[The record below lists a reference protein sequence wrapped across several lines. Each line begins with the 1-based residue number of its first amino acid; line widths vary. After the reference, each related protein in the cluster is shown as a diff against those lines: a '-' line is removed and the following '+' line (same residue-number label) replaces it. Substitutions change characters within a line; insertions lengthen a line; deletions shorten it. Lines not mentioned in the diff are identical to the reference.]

1 MLPTLAMTLVIS
13 LSSQSGQAQ
22 EVGDRVVT
30 KSKVTLRVRNSAV
43 ETVPSDTLLR
53 VEATNDKW
61 LWVKSP
67 SGKKGWVQ
75 ASDVQLSSR
84 PPVTKPKPDTKKPDT
99 KKPDTKKP
107 DTKKPDTK
115 KPDKPENDSDEAQ
128 AARPIPVA
136 ELKAGPNRFTIHSDT
151 KHHMLEVL
159 WPGPAITVRYR
170 LD

>member
-107 DTKKPDTK
+107 DTKKPD
-115 KPDKPENDSDEAQ
+115 KPENDSDEAQ

>member
-67 SGKKGWVQ
+67 TGKKGWVQ

-84 PPVTKPKPDTKKPDT
+84 PPVTKP
-99 KKPDTKKP
+99 KPDTKKP

>member
-107 DTKKPDTK
+107 D
-115 KPDKPENDSDEAQ
+115 KPENDSDEAQ